1 VILRKITPDGAM
13 STCFDT
19 LLAVVGGVAIDA
31 DGCVVVCTGDQTV
44 AKIAGC
50 SAAMAFHGPFRLLEC
65 VGVGPQLILSRSIR
79 AGV

>member
-1 VILRKITPDGAM
+1 
-13 STCFDT
+13 
-19 LLAVVGGVAIDA
+19 
-31 DGCVVVCTGDQTV
+31 V